1 MILMTQTCDD
11 NVFVGVLWAMA
22 NWVPKDPGS
31 RPWRAAKEQWAGQTD
46 AARSSGPV
54 PVPCDWCSPPGLC
67 PAQVRMGKGESRSV
81 VSWGL
86 AVWSSECRVR
96 YFIELLPNW
105 VFFPCP
111 HFLLLWFCSSWC
123 CCILRVRVYGL
134 IFMCIFLRDFVCGK
148 ETTYK

>member
-1 MILMTQTCDD
+1 MFLLVCYGLWPTGCLKILVRGRGGLQRNSELDRQTPP
-11 NVFVGVLWAMA
+11 VAL
-22 NWVPKDPGS
+22 
-31 RPWRAAKEQWAGQTD
+31 
-46 AARSSGPV
+46 ARV

-67 PAQVRMGKGESRSV
+67 PAQVRMGKCESRSV